1 MEAEAD
7 RRTVVAKE
15 ILASEVDY
23 LRTLDVIKH
32 TFFLPLKNALA
43 SNRAVI
49 SAHNVQLIFS
59 DAMTLHALSRRLLDE
74 LRMRCSEWSP
84 SQCLGDVFVKF
95 SGKLKAYAN
104 FVNNYPMILSTIERC
119 TEQNPSFRAF
129 LNRHERTSDS
139 KMMT

>member
-1 MEAEAD
+1 MRQTVESMEAEAD

-43 SNRAVI
+43 SNRAII

-59 DAMTLHALSRRLLDE
+59 DVITLCSLS
-74 LRMRCSEWSP
+74 
-84 SQCLGDVFVKF
+84 K
-95 SGKLKAYAN
+95 
-104 FVNNYPMILSTIERC
+104 
-119 TEQNPSFRAF
+119 
-129 LNRHERTSDS
+129 
-139 KMMT
+139 

>member
-43 SNRAVI
+43 SNRAI
-49 SAHNVQLIFS
+49 TS
-59 DAMTLHALSRRLLDE
+59 SRRSARWHEIASQGRGRHPGFCERALQIHRDRERGLL
-74 LRMRCSEWSP
+74 SP
-84 SQCLGDVFVKF
+84 SGLWPRALWGR
-95 SGKLKAYAN
+95 GKR
-104 FVNNYPMILSTIERC
+104 P
-119 TEQNPSFRAF
+119 
-129 LNRHERTSDS
+129 
-139 KMMT
+139 